1 MRRPLPEEGVR
12 HPDRSR
18 FSGGGKDLAWS
29 ECEVAARETPRPD
42 GKSAGLQDDAS
53 SNRRFTLRPES
64 SHSLPGSASAEM
76 SAARKVKYLKELF
89 IVVRD
94 CTYICVH
101 GSVPVGTLLQTAD
114 VFLREHF
121 RQGAAPYAW
130 ASGQRGRLSPQERCR
145 TRADECVRR
154 SRSRFHP
161 RRPGRLSPHR
171 FTRRLR

>member
-1 MRRPLPEEGVR
+1 VRRYMRRECVILTAAAFQAEGRIWRGVNAKSPRARPLAPMV
-12 HPDRSR
+12 
-18 FSGGGKDLAWS
+18 K
-29 ECEVAARETPRPD
+29 ARGFRMTPLLI
-42 GKSAGLQDDAS
+42 G
-53 SNRRFTLRPES
+53 RFTLRPES

-154 SRSRFHP
+154 STSRFHP